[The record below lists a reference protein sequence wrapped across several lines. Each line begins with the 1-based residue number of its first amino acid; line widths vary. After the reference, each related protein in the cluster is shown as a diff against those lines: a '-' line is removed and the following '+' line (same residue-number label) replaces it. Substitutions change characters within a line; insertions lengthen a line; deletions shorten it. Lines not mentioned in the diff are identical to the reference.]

1 MLSAK
6 LIHLIEAH
14 EEPIVNRLI
23 RDVRRQ
29 PGLAHLAGLPEAELR
44 ERGREIVKN
53 LGHWLAAD
61 SNQQKIEREYEEV
74 GRIRFQESVPLH
86 ESIYGLCLIKY
97 AMIDFIHEQGIDRDC
112 VALYAEEE
120 LERRVAK
127 FFDFLVIH
135 MARGYEVEWRHAMYA
150 TA

>member
-14 EEPIVNRLI
+14 EEPIVSRLI
-23 RDVRRQ
+23 REIRRQ
-29 PGLAHLAGLPEAELR
+29 PGLAHLAVLPEAELR
-44 ERGREIVKN
+44 ERGREIVKH
-53 LGHWLAAD
+53 LGHWLEANT
-61 SNQQKIEREYEEV
+61 NQQKLEREYEEV
-74 GRIRFQESVPLH
+74 GKNRFRESVPLH
-86 ESIYGLCLIKY
+86 ESIYGLCLVKY
-97 AMIDFIHEQGIDRDC
+97 AIIDFIQEQGIDRDC

-135 MARGYEVEWRHAMYA
+135 MARGYEVEWRHAKYA